1 MNILAIFNK
10 RVTKPFVTSLEVI
23 PEPVEGEPAFQS
35 AYSQNPLMF
44 EVKNVSCTQAVFDQ
58 IKDVAG
64 TTEAPALIA
73 DAASPKFDGRLN
85 VYVQNG
91 SLKIA

>member
-1 MNILAIFNK
+1 MNIVAIFNK
-10 RVTKPFVTSLEVI
+10 RVTKPFMTSLEVI
-23 PEPVEGEPAFQS
+23 PEPVEGEPAFES
-35 AYSQNPLMF
+35 SFSQNPLMF
-44 EVKNVSCTQAVFDQ
+44 DVKTVSCTQAVFDT
-58 IKDVAG
+58 ISPLAG

-73 DAASPKFDGRLN
+73 DAAAPKFDNRLN